1 MSVEECAAKVE
12 TSSDRLARM
21 AVWQRLKTRFQ
32 LTPAPAFIVAV
43 YLSLRWHCRVSPRAI
58 IRFPFKLT
66 IGRGSRIHRCTLV
79 ASGRGI
85 SVGKSVSIYDGCHLN
100 ALDGAI
106 SIGDH
111 SLFGPYMTIYGLGS
125 VSIGSYVA
133 VASYS
138 TIVASNHNF
147 KDRGRYIRQQ
157 GSTGKGISIE
167 DDVWIGAHCV
177 ILDGVTVGKGS
188 VVAAGSVVNKNVESY
203 TVVGGVPASFLKER

>member
-1 MSVEECAAKVE
+1 M
-12 TSSDRLARM
+12 
-21 AVWQRLKTRFQ
+21 WQRLKTRFQ
-32 LTPAPAFIVAV
+32 LTPAPSFMVAL
-43 YLSLRWHCRVSPRAI
+43 YLSLRWHCRVSPWAV

-66 IGRGSRIHRCTLV
+66 IGRGSRIHRCSLV

-85 SVGKSVSIYDGCHLN
+85 NVGKSVRIYDGCNMN
-100 ALDGAI
+100 ALDGEI

-111 SLFGPYMTIYGLGS
+111 CVFGPSMTIYGFGS

-147 KDRGRYIRQQ
+147 NDRDMYICQQ
-157 GSTGKGISIE
+157 GSNGKGISIE
-167 DDVWIGAHCV
+167 NDVWIGANCV

-203 TVVGGVPASFLKER
+203 TVVGGVPAGFLKER